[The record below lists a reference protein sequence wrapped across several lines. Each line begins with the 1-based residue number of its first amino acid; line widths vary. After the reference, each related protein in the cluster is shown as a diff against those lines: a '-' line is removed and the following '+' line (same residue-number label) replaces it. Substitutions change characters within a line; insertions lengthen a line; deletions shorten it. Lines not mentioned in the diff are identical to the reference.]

1 MSQRTVILLFA
12 FARSGGTLLNRYLA
26 GDTRLVCLSE
36 INSKYT
42 CPTEPNT
49 VSEQLRKWYSM
60 EISSV
65 DILTDI
71 TSALD
76 KSIKNG
82 RNFVIRDWSFG
93 SFVPL
98 KYNGYIKSGNL
109 NTYYDLTALPNV
121 RVVPVALMRHPFDV
135 WLSMASSEKP
145 FHDRKLEFYFRFCNE
160 VVKNR
165 IPRLAYED
173 LCRSPASFLASLYER
188 VGLEFVRVPL
198 LSDRVTG
205 DINFPR
211 SSRGALLDHA
221 QQLHRRGYEADDLIF
236 YQSETRGPQIE
247 SMLGYESA
255 VKI

>member
-26 GDTRLVCLSE
+26 GDTSLVCLSE
-36 INSKYT
+36 INSRYT

-49 VSEQLRKWYSM
+49 VSEQLRKWYSI
-60 EISSV
+60 EISRV

-71 TSALD
+71 NSALE
-76 KSIKNG
+76 KCVRSG
-82 RNFVIRDWSFG
+82 RNLVIRDWSFG

-98 KYNGYIKSGNL
+98 RYNGFIKSGKL

-145 FHDRKLEFYFRFCNE
+145 FHDRKLEFYFSFCNE
-160 VVKNR
+160 VVVNR
-165 IPRLAYED
+165 IPRLTYED
-173 LCRSPASFLASLYER
+173 LCHSPACFLANLYER
-188 VGLEFVRVPL
+188 VGLEFESVPL

-211 SSRGALLDHA
+211 SSRGVLLDHA
-221 QQLHRRGYEADDLIF
+221 QQLYRRGYKADDLIF
-236 YQSETRGPQIE
+236 YKNETRGRQIE
-247 SMLGYESA
+247 SMLGY
-255 VKI
+255 